1 MRDVLRFAVAGLLL
15 LGCQADR
22 AARGTDA
29 TLPRA
34 SYGSV
39 RIEEVVDLTGAQLSG
54 HILDAVRDG
63 IGNTLAANGFVLAGW
78 THAPA
83 PVVQLKSELLSCEPL
98 YRRGRPP
105 ASGTTC
111 VAAVAAVDLETA
123 HVIIESAL
131 KIPVPAQ
138 AIQADRAGMQAD
150 VIPLLAQA
158 LGEEFARQLRAD
170 RAAAPAAAAG
180 EDITHSGL
188 PVRHLGDGTF
198 LVGTAPPSTDLR
210 FPAETFDLGRIRH
223 AHDQRVDPDVPVFT
237 NTTLNDI
244 VPPLTDADG
253 RDYAVITLYQID
265 PPLADLPSRDPG
277 IERGMDFRDPAN
289 LVKSAYSN
297 YVSPV
302 LTYDVDRLHVS
313 GHPIGH
319 FYVKVEVP
327 GFPTV
332 LTGMTT
338 IKRADTELQDLTFG
352 RQLGIG
358 GVLLTPEP
366 GRLNSAAEVLRELT
380 LRQRRLRV
388 VDGVHYHNVGG
399 RNVGPQFTITDGN
412 VVFARFKIPLRNGK
426 DALAFFAEYLRRG
439 THSIFG
445 SLISR
450 PNKATGAGCT
460 PFAMAWLEASGV
472 IPFVSEPRV
481 APQDTPLPAE
491 RYDDRDFWRYLLRSI
506 DIPWSHIG
514 CDDRLGAGGIV
525 EADYTVYDLLF
536 YREDPK
542 LIVAASEGL
551 AEKIREDYGFLSGTL
566 FQMGALT
573 PLRDLA
579 VNGKRKDP
587 GDHGNYG
594 WAAGADGL
602 ETEFWDNARFSSWVK
617 QLWATGPNSPAITL
631 AREGRFLGIEVDAMQ
646 AARQAEPFFTAADE
660 ILEKRRAFELSGRRP
675 ASCREV
681 FALGLQ

>member
-1 MRDVLRFAVAGLLL
+1 MRTVMRFAVASLLL

-39 RIEEVVDLTGAQLSG
+39 RIEDVVDLTGAQLSG
-54 HILDAVRDG
+54 HVLDAVRDE
-63 IGNTLAANGFVLAGW
+63 IGKTLTANGFVLAGW
-78 THAPA
+78 TYAPA

-98 YRRGRPP
+98 NRHGRPVP
-105 ASGTTC
+105 AGTFC
-111 VAAVAAVDLETA
+111 VATVAAVDLEAA

-131 KIPVPAQ
+131 KVPVPARM
-138 AIQADRAGMQAD
+138 IQPDRARMQAD
-150 VIPLLAQA
+150 VIPFLAQA
-158 LGEEFARQLRAD
+158 LAQEFARQLKSDRVGDLEAD
-170 RAAAPAAAAG
+170 
-180 EDITHSGL
+180 EDITFSGL
-188 PVRHLGDGTF
+188 PVRHLSDGRF
-198 LVGTAPPSTDLR
+198 LVGTAPPNTDLR
-210 FPAETFDLGRIRH
+210 FPAEAIDLGRIRH

-244 VPPLTDADG
+244 VPPLTDAGG

-302 LTYDVDRLHVS
+302 LTYDADRLHVP

-327 GFPTV
+327 GYPTV

-338 IKRADTELQDLTFG
+338 IKRADTELQELTFG

-366 GRLNSAAEVLRELT
+366 GRLNSAAEALRELT

-388 VDGVHYHNVGG
+388 VDGVHYHTVGG
-399 RNVGPQFTITDGN
+399 KNVGPQFTITDGN
-412 VVFARFKIPLRNGK
+412 VVFARFKVPLRNGK
-426 DALAFFAEYLRRG
+426 DALAFFAEYLRRD

-445 SLISR
+445 SLINR

-481 APQDTPLPAE
+481 DPLDTPLPAE

-506 DIPWSHIG
+506 NIPWRHIG

-587 GDHGNYG
+587 GDRGDYG
-594 WAAGADGL
+594 WAVGADGL

-617 QLWATGPNSPAITL
+617 RLWATGSNSTAITL
-631 AREGRFLGIEVDAMQ
+631 VREGRFLGIEVDATQ
-646 AARQAEPFFTAADE
+646 ADRQAEPFFAAADG
-660 ILEKRRAFELSGRRP
+660 ILEKRRSLELAGSRP
-675 ASCREV
+675 MSCPEV

>member
-1 MRDVLRFAVAGLLL
+1 MRDVMRFALAGVLL

-22 AARGTDA
+22 SARGTDA

-39 RIEEVVDLTGAQLSG
+39 RIEDVVDLTGAQLSG
-54 HILDAVRDG
+54 HVLDAVRDE
-63 IGNTLAANGFVLAGW
+63 IGKTLAANGFVLAGW
-78 THAPA
+78 TSAPA
-83 PVVQLKSELLSCEPL
+83 PLVQLKSELLSCEPL
-98 YRRGRPP
+98 YRHGRPLP
-105 ASGTTC
+105 SGTTC
-111 VAAVAAVDLETA
+111 VATVAAIDLEA
-123 HVIIESAL
+123 AQVIIESAL

-138 AIQADRAGMQAD
+138 MIQPDRARMQAD
-150 VIPLLAQA
+150 VVPLLAQA
-158 LGEEFARQLRAD
+158 LGREFTRQLRSD
-170 RAAAPAAAAG
+170 RAADLAAN
-180 EDITHSGL
+180 EDITYSGL
-188 PVRHLGDGTF
+188 PVRHLGHGAF
-198 LVGTAPPSTDLR
+198 LVGAAPPGADLG
-210 FPAETFDLGRIRH
+210 FPAEPIDLGRIRH

-244 VPPLTDADG
+244 VPSLTDAGG

-302 LTYDVDRLHVS
+302 LTYDVDRLHVP

-327 GFPTV
+327 GYPTV

-338 IKRADTELQDLTFG
+338 IKRADTELQELTFG

-366 GRLNSAAEVLRELT
+366 GRLNSAVEALRELT

-388 VDGVHYHNVGG
+388 VDGVHYHSVGG
-399 RNVGPQFTITDGN
+399 KNVGPQFTITDGN
-412 VVFARFKIPLRNGK
+412 VVFARFKVPLRNGK

-445 SLISR
+445 SLINR

-472 IPFVSEPRV
+472 VPFVSEPRV
-481 APQDTPLPAE
+481 EPLDTPLPAE
-491 RYDDRDFWRYLLRSI
+491 RYDDQDFWRYLLRTI
-506 DIPWSHIG
+506 NIPWRHIG
-514 CDDRLGAGGIV
+514 CDDRVGAGGIM

-587 GDHGNYG
+587 DDRGDYG

-602 ETEFWDNARFSSWVK
+602 ETEFWDNARFSAWVK
-617 QLWATGPNSPAITL
+617 RLWAVGSNSPAITL
-631 AREGRFLGIEVDAMQ
+631 VREGRFLGIEVDATQ
-646 AARQAEPFFTAADE
+646 AKRQAEPFFAAADR
-660 ILEKRRAFELSGRRP
+660 ILEIRRSLEPTGSRP
-675 ASCREV
+675 MSCREV